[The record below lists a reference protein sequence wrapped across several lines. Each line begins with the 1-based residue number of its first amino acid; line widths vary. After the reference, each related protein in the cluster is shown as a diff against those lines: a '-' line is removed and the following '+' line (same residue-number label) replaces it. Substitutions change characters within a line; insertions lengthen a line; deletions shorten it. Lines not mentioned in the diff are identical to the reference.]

1 MPLPTP
7 PLFPSGRS
15 RRISF
20 STGLLFLGVVL
31 SSCRSAG
38 ADTPAQPAAARAPFI
53 IGADLSAVQASED
66 RGMHYSD
73 HGVQQDILAI
83 MKAHGFNYVRLRVF
97 VEPANPGGYSRQGYC
112 DLPHTLTMAK
122 RVKSAGL
129 GLLIDFHYSDT
140 WADPGKQTKPLAWR
154 ALTLPELVQKV
165 HDYTKDAVAQLKA
178 AGATPD
184 MVQIGNE
191 ITPGMLLN
199 RLPAGGR
206 GGGAAQTVSTQPE
219 GSTKEWDNLAALLK
233 AGIAGTREVDPKILV
248 MLHID
253 KGGNNAVSRTWIDN
267 ALKRGVSFDIL
278 GESCYSVAKWQGP
291 ASGWKANFTDLAQRY
306 PQLSFVIAEYGYS
319 DATSDY
325 PRDIREA
332 NDVMLTLPG
341 KKGLGTFIW
350 EPTQNTNHQSMFDG
364 QTGAALPVL
373 STYDEVSKQAA
384 TW

>member
-1 MPLPTP
+1 MPALSWRFSRSGQLGGFPLLSALLLAALLLPGCT
-7 PLFPSGRS
+7 
-15 RRISF
+15 
-20 STGLLFLGVVL
+20 
-31 SSCRSAG
+31 SAG
-38 ADTPAQPAAARAPFI
+38 STSQTAPFI

-66 RGMHYSD
+66 RGVHYSD
-73 HGVQQDILAI
+73 HGAPQDIFSI

-97 VEPANPGGYSRQGYC
+97 VEPTNPGGYNRQGYC
-112 DLPHTLTMAK
+112 DLPHTITMAK
-122 RVKSAGL
+122 RVKAAGL

-154 ALTLPELVQKV
+154 ALAFPELVQKV

-206 GGGAAQTVSTQPE
+206 GGGAAQNVSTQPE
-219 GSTKEWDNLAALLK
+219 GSTKDWDNLAALLK
-233 AGIAGTREVDPKILV
+233 AGIAGAREVDAKILI

-267 ALKRGVSFDIL
+267 ALSRGVSFDIL

-291 ASGWKANFTDLAQRY
+291 ASGWKANFTDLAQRF
-306 PQLSFVIAEYGYS
+306 PQLKFVIAEYGYH
-319 DATSDY
+319 DATTDY
-325 PRDIREA
+325 AHDIREA

-341 KKGLGTFIW
+341 KKGVGTFIW
-350 EPTQNTNHQSMFDG
+350 EPTQNSNGQSMFDR
-364 QTGAALPVL
+364 TGAALPVL
-373 STYDEVSKQAA
+373 ATYDEVKKQAA
-384 TW
+384 AW